1 MHKSMCTAEVHCRDR
16 PPPRD
21 MRWFSI
27 LSQSSFVRQKMIAW
41 SILRAEM
48 ALTRYS
54 AFSSFTASE
63 SDSMC
68 VCVCVCVCVRTH
80 ACACVRVRACVRAC
94 VRVCVC
100 VCGGDTSLEEG
111 HDSVCVLY
119 QQSGCQDEHCHE
131 NEFHQSAEGIT
142 IPCRGLI
149 SIVSVQG

>member
-1 MHKSMCTAEVHCRDR
+1 
-16 PPPRD
+16 
-21 MRWFSI
+21 
-27 LSQSSFVRQKMIAW
+27 
-41 SILRAEM
+41 M

-68 VCVCVCVCVRTH
+68 VCVCACVRMRVRVCVFMRVCVRVCVC
-80 ACACVRVRACVRAC
+80 ACVCAC